1 MEEAQVR
8 WKSRRGMKE
17 LDVMLGRYLDER
29 WPHAPATERAAY
41 LTLLDMQD
49 PDLWDL
55 LLVRTTADNEATG
68 DVVARIRTLSGL

>member
-29 WPHAPATERAAY
+29 WPHASATERTAY
-41 LTLLDMQD
+41 VALLDLQD
-49 PDLWDL
+49 PELWDL
-55 LLVRTTADNEATG
+55 LLARTQAGSETKS
-68 DVVARIRTLSGL
+68 DVVARIRTLSGV